1 MNLFKKAVRRGL
13 RPEEEIDF
21 GKLSEAEKQSVLGC
35 FGKKS
40 KEAIPKWL
48 GTESEYILG
57 GRERHVNSWIV
68 MGRDRIANRMS
79 GFGGKCHTQ
88 AWSIDIVVGLMG
100 HNVVGNDRK
109 YINPNAR
116 DDAARIYLSQ
126 KTDIDEHFSIENET
140 TKEDW
145 GGASAA
151 SVFKGQPDSKNK
163 SAIAIKADAV
173 RIIGRE
179 SIRIVTI
186 GDGTNSAG
194 GDIASRMGIDL
205 IAGNDYRDL
214 QPMVKGSSL
223 VNALT
228 RLSEIL
234 QETNSVNFNTI
245 MAQTE
250 LNLALMAHAHLHWDA
265 PTILDPLVMAA
276 AIKTCT
282 MHVTIVLLNTLIMNI
297 EVELWKINYLQPFG
311 GKYILSRWN
320 KVN

>member
-1 MNLFKKAVRRGL
+1 MTAKVPMNLFKKAVRRGL

-140 TKEDW
+140 TKED
-145 GGASAA
+145 
-151 SVFKGQPDSKNK
+151 
-163 SAIAIKADAV
+163 
-173 RIIGRE
+173 E
-179 SIRIVTI
+179 
-186 GDGTNSAG
+186 
-194 GDIASRMGIDL
+194 
-205 IAGNDYRDL
+205 
-214 QPMVKGSSL
+214 
-223 VNALT
+223 
-228 RLSEIL
+228 
-234 QETNSVNFNTI
+234 
-245 MAQTE
+245 
-250 LNLALMAHAHLHWDA
+250 
-265 PTILDPLVMAA
+265 
-276 AIKTCT
+276 
-282 MHVTIVLLNTLIMNI
+282 
-297 EVELWKINYLQPFG
+297 
-311 GKYILSRWN
+311 
-320 KVN
+320 

>member
-1 MNLFKKAVRRGL
+1 MTTAPMPMNLFKKAKRRGL
-13 RPEEEIDF
+13 RPDEEKAF
-21 GKLSEAEKQSVLGC
+21 NALSADEKQDVLGC
-35 FGKKS
+35 FGGKIL
-40 KEAIPKWL
+40 EAIPKWL
-48 GTESEYILG
+48 DTGSEYVLG
-57 GRERHVNSWIV
+57 GRQKDINSWIV
-68 MGRDRIANRMS
+68 MGRDRVDSRMS
-79 GFGGKCHTQ
+79 GFGGLCHTQ
-88 AWSIDIVVGLMG
+88 TWSIDIVVGLMG
-100 HNVVGNDRK
+100 SNVHGHNDK
-109 YINPNAR
+109 YINPNHR

-126 KTDIDEHFSIENET
+126 KSNIDEHFNIKNNKSSGI
-140 TKEDW
+140 
-145 GGASAA
+145 
-151 SVFKGQPDSKNK
+151 PDSEKK
-163 SAIAIKADAV
+163 SAIAVKADAV

-179 SIRIVTI
+179 SIKLVTI
-186 GDGTNSAG
+186 GEGKNSAG
-194 GDIASRMGIDL
+194 GDIASRMGVDIV
-205 IAGNDYRDL
+205 AGNDYRDL